1 VTPIPCPRY
10 SDFNYDT
17 LTFSEALPWFK
28 GALMIVVGCTV
39 AGLSCMFGGSILDD
53 LHGPAALI
61 D

>member
-1 VTPIPCPRY
+1 MNPIPSPKY

-39 AGLSCMFGGSILDD
+39 AGLGFMCGGWVLE
-53 LHGPAALI
+53 AR
-61 D
+61 